1 MGAEKDI
8 IVAVEL
14 GSTAIRGIA
23 GKREPDGTMRIL
35 AIAQEE
41 THDSIRKGLVDNIDK
56 TTHPIIWKV
65 R

>member
-35 AIAQEE
+35 AISQEE
-41 THDSIRKGLVDNIDK
+41 TKSERGHSSVLRLRQSGI
-56 TTHPIIWKV
+56 
-65 R
+65 